1 MAQQQ
6 VWTQRGIKG
15 AWESLRRHGAEP
27 RHRPGISKCTKHG
40 GQRSLCFRHFLTP
53 RNKWCVRGRTA
64 SAALAH
70 QDVFSFHV
78 CFLLTASSLLPPL
91 QVSSGSAAGSSVAG
105 SSRQQPRQ
113 RITRVN
119 LRDLIFCMEHDRP
132 TARSLIL
139 YKALLK

>member
-1 MAQQQ
+1 MLQALF
-6 VWTQRGIKG
+6 K
-15 AWESLRRHGAEP
+15 SAETN
-27 RHRPGISKCTKHG
+27 G
-40 GQRSLCFRHFLTP
+40 
-53 RNKWCVRGRTA
+53 VRGRTA
-64 SAALAH
+64 RAALAQ
-70 QDVFSFHV
+70 QDVCFLP
-78 CFLLTASSLLPPL
+78 CFLLTDSSLLPL
-91 QVSSGSAAGSSVAG
+91 QVSSGSAASSSAAG